1 MPTDPS
7 DTVSALQRLKQ
18 KIQVLTEEQ
27 SKALKSA
34 TYLGITPDQARQYDE
49 RRNEITELMQEF
61 LQLQQR
67 SEEN

>member
-1 MPTDPS
+1 VPTDPS

-34 TYLGITPDQARQYDE
+34 TYLGITPDQAKQEDE
-49 RRNEITELMQEF
+49 RRKEITELMQEF
-61 LQLQQR
+61 LRLQQR
-67 SEEN
+67 SEKN

>member
-18 KIQVLTEEQ
+18 KIQVLTDEQ

-61 LQLQQR
+61 LRLQQR

>member
-1 MPTDPS
+1 VPTDPS

>member
-1 MPTDPS
+1 VPTDPS

-18 KIQVLTEEQ
+18 KIQVLTDEQ

-61 LQLQQR
+61 LRLQQR